1 MFRKSCSE
9 ILLLFTAMK
18 KYSLEGRKHPS
29 FIYSVLFS
37 NKFRHEKELQHK
49 HIKCLFYLKKGNIA
63 LWENSKLLLH
73 FCLVAIRIYLLRSVT
88 SLVMKRNDV
97 F

>member
-1 MFRKSCSE
+1 
-9 ILLLFTAMK
+9 MK

-29 FIYSVLFS
+29 FIYSVCFL

-63 LWENSKLLLH
+63 LWENSKLIIH
-73 FCLVAIRIYLLRSVT
+73 FCLRKYKNIFAEVCNKFGYE
-88 SLVMKRNDV
+88 KK
-97 F
+97 